1 MSAPETQN
9 EPGRS
14 KLRVLFLEDEARDAK
29 LAGRQLE
36 QSGFELTADVV
47 ALQDEFFAA
56 MQANTYDIVL
66 ADYRLPGWS
75 GLDALEILRREG
87 NDIPFILFTGTVG
100 EETAVECIKKGATD
114 YVLKDRPARLP
125 HAVRRALHDRSMRA
139 ERRRAELS
147 RDLLASIVQSS
158 DDAIIGMALDGS
170 IVSWNRA
177 AEGIHGYSAAEIK
190 GQPISML
197 FDPARR
203 ALHDRV
209 FRMRVVRH

>member
-1 MSAPETQN
+1 M
-9 EPGRS
+9 
-14 KLRVLFLEDEARDAK
+14 
-29 LAGRQLE
+29 
-36 QSGFELTADVV
+36 V
-47 ALQDEFFAA
+47 ALQEEFLAA
-56 MQANTYDIVL
+56 LQANTYDIVL

-139 ERRRAELS
+139 ERRRAERS

-170 IVSWNRA
+170 IVSWNRG
-177 AEGIHGYSAAEIK
+177 AESIYGYSAAETK
-190 GQPISML
+190 GQSDFHAFRSRASAMSSRPLSRL
-197 FDPARR
+197 CAAARASTATKPPDYGKTGPLSTLR
-203 ALHDRV
+203 
-209 FRMRVVRH
+209 